1 MNGVHLLCIGL
12 AGAAGAVLRYMTQQ
26 GLTVVLGRQFPFGT
40 LAVNVLGSFLI
51 GLLFVAFWE
60 RAVANEL
67 LKLALVVGFLGSFTT
82 FSAFS
87 LDTWIL
93 VQHGA
98 YVKAAGN
105 VLANVTICLLATW
118 LGIVLARVV
127 Q

>member
-1 MNGVHLLCIGL
+1 
-12 AGAAGAVLRYMTQQ
+12 MTQQ
-26 GLTVVLGRQFPFGT
+26 GLIAVLGRQFPFGT

-98 YVKAAGN
+98 FVKAAGN
-105 VLANVTICLLATW
+105 VLANVTICLFATW
-118 LGIVLARVV
+118 LGIVLARMV